1 MSRGVKNGK
10 HSSHYTLVMVATV
23 LKKSETLGTMQA
35 QLMLF
40 KASGGKR
47 VTGNED
53 NQSRKRWG

>member
-1 MSRGVKNGK
+1 MKNGK

-23 LKKSETLGTMQA
+23 LKRLETLGTMQA